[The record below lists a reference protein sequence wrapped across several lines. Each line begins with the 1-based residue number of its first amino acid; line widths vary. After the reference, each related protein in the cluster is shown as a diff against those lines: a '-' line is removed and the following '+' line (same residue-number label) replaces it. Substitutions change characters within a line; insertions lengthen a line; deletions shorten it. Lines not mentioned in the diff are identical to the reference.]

1 MATLQTLPIKRLVVT
16 NTIPQAARSEACTND
31 IFDTVDVSSTIA
43 ESIRRTH
50 NGESMYVA
58 GFPFLPNPVS

>member
-16 NTIPQAARSEACTND
+16 NTLPQTVRAEECTND
-31 IFDTVDVSSTIA
+31 IFDTVDISSTIA

-50 NGESMYVA
+50 NGESM
-58 GFPFLPNPVS
+58 